1 MCDYDPAGP
10 GTRDAYRIREKQS
23 RWDRNDRDDLCRLW
37 QSQTVE
43 KGRPAVPRFALTE
56 DSAVPFYMPLSRWRR
71 GAYGA
76 AFVCTVA
83 FSLQSLGHG
92 SWPEYVPTSIS
103 VLAALIG
110 IGLLLWQRDGSPTPN
125 PEECVDSYRTAL
137 TKEFE
142 RQFKTERLMVIVLF
156 AGWIAP
162 GALHFVNHH
171 SADFLSWVAAA
182 VLAVLL
188 TAGVR
193 MHVRAANSVR
203 SRLNDV

>member
-1 MCDYDPAGP
+1 M
-10 GTRDAYRIREKQS
+10 
-23 RWDRNDRDDLCRLW
+23 NDREGLCRLW
-37 QSQTVE
+37 QSQPVE

-71 GAYGA
+71 LAYGA

-92 SWPEYVPTSIS
+92 SWPEYVATSIS
-103 VLAALIG
+103 VLTALIG

-137 TKEFE
+137 TNEFE
-142 RQFKTERLMVIVLF
+142 RQFKTERLIVILLF
-156 AGWIAP
+156 RRLDCAR
-162 GALHFVNHH
+162 GAALCLPPLRRFPILG
-171 SADFLSWVAAA
+171 SCGCCRCF
-182 VLAVLL
+182 
-188 TAGVR
+188 TYRG
-193 MHVRAANSVR
+193 RAHTCSSCELIR